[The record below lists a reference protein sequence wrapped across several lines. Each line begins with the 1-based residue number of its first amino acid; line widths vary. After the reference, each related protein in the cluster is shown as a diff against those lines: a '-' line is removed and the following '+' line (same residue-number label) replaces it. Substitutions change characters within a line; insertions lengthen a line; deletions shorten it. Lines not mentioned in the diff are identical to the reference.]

1 MVAWWDIATERFVP
15 CEHFGCKGTSRNVES
30 LVFIQF
36 CYFYM
41 AMEVLSVG
49 NVTYIEANTKKGD

>member
-1 MVAWWDIATERFVP
+1 MP